1 MECSIGEA
9 AKRIGV
15 SASALRYYD
24 KEGLLP
30 DVKRTSGGVRV
41 FSESD
46 FRWLGLIEC
55 MKKAGMSIVDI
66 KEYLD
71 LMKKGDKTISSRL
84 ALFTKRK
91 AELEKQIEELEE
103 TKKVLEYKIW
113 YYQRAEELG
122 FTDKIKDI
130 PLDSVPKEFQ
140 KRFSDTYGAKK

>member
-1 MECSIGEA
+1 MEYSIGEA

-30 DVKRTSGGVRV
+30 DVKRSQGGVRV

-46 FRWLGLIEC
+46 FRWLSLIEC
-55 MKKAGMSIVDI
+55 MKKAGMSILDI

-71 LMKKGDKTISSRL
+71 LMKEGDGTIPARL
-84 ALFTKRK
+84 ALFEKRK
-91 AELEKQIEELEE
+91 SELEEQIKELEE

-113 YYQRAEELG
+113 YYQRAKELG
-122 FTDKIKDI
+122 SVDKIKDT
-130 PLDSVPKEFQ
+130 PVDSVPKQFQ
-140 KRFSDTYGAKK
+140 KRFLETYGTKK